1 MAKSGA
7 VWGIDIGNCALKALR
22 CRPHEK
28 ETNRI
33 VVEAFEYIEYPKL
46 LTQPE
51 ANREELVRE
60 ALATFVS
67 QNDLKGDR
75 VAISV
80 PGQNGLARF
89 IELPPVDAK
98 KVPDIVKYEARQQ
111 IPFALEDVV
120 WDYQQLIGGSQDDGY
135 VLQSEVGLF
144 AMKRD
149 QVNRAL
155 QPLIEAGIDV
165 DFIQLAPLA
174 IYNAMVFDRMNNLEG
189 ADAYDP
195 ESPPESTIILAFGT
209 DTTDLI
215 VTNGFR
221 VWQRNIPIGGSHFT
235 KALTKELQLTF
246 SKAEHL
252 KRNATKA
259 EDPKA
264 LFSAMRPVFSDLVAE
279 IQRSIGFFNSKNRN
293 AKLGDIVALG
303 NVMRLPGLQRYL
315 AQNLEQKVVVP
326 DEFTGLVGGSVTDAA
341 PFKDNRLTFADAYG
355 LCVQAL
361 GLGQLSTNLLPKEIT
376 TARLIK
382 AKKPWTV
389 AAAALLM
396 LGLMAS
402 YGAYYGVWTTAN
414 VEEPEMKRAIEQS
427 GTVVSEA
434 SRYEG
439 DHSSLT
445 AKFEELA
452 SFRRNLRSNVD
463 GRLLW
468 IELMKAIDSALPS
481 PAEPVPIDQLNET
494 LISSTPQLHI
504 DRVECE
510 YTTDVS
516 GWYAGA
522 ERVYKESIGLVV
534 DDTPTAAEV
543 PATDGADGDD
553 AGADGALA
561 DGTAPADAGIDETM
575 PPEGDFAADDGFVD
589 ESLAEDSSFA
599 EAGDTGPTGTGWIIE
614 ISGYHF
620 HNSNP
625 NDPNNKISRDD
636 EAAQFVR
643 KTFLKNLED
652 GSVML
657 PNSKGEMVPV
667 AMSDLG
673 IQYPIL
679 ISRNLPRTVSYY
691 PEAETVEEATAEIG
705 AWQMVQDSAT
715 TGVGAGF
722 GRPGFGFGSPNAAAI
737 DKDVPTEPPVE
748 WKLRR
753 YDFTIQFLWQPKP
766 RGEREDPSSAE
777 GVDSTEGDG
786 FPMADS
792 RRVIIR

>member
-60 ALATFVS
+60 ALATFIE

-89 IELPPVDAK
+89 IPLPPVEAK
-98 KVPDIVKYEARQQ
+98 KIPDIVKYEARQQ

-120 WDYQQLIGGSQDDGY
+120 WDYQALRGGNQDDGY
-135 VLQSEVGLF
+135 ALETEVGLF

-155 QPLIEAGIDV
+155 EPLTAAGIDV
-165 DFIQLAPLA
+165 EFIQLAPLA
-174 IYNAMVFDRMNNLEG
+174 IYNAMVFDRMNNLE
-189 ADAYDP
+189 DAEAFDP
-195 ESPPESTIILAFGT
+195 EAPPESTIVLAFGT
-209 DTTDLI
+209 DTTDLVI
-215 VTNGFR
+215 TNGFR

-293 AKLGDIVALG
+293 AKLGNIVALG

-315 AQNLEQKVVVP
+315 SQNLEQKVIVP
-326 DEFTGLVGGSVTDAA
+326 DDFAGLVGGSVTDDAR
-341 PFKDNRLTFADAYG
+341 FKDNHLTFADSYG

-402 YGAYYGVWTTAN
+402 YGTYYGAWATAN
-414 VEEPEMKRAIEQS
+414 VEEPDMKTAISNS
-427 GTVVSEA
+427 GNVVSQA
-434 SRYEG
+434 SNYETR
-439 DHSSLT
+439 HSELT
-445 AKFEELA
+445 AKYEELA
-452 SFRRNLRSNVD
+452 GFRRNLRSNVD

-468 IELMKAIDSALPS
+468 LELMKAVDAALPKS
-481 PAEPVPIDQLNET
+481 DVEIPLDELTATDVSNME
-494 LISSTPQLHI
+494 QLHI

-510 YTTDVS
+510 YTPDVS
-516 GWYAGA
+516 QWYAGA
-522 ERVYKESIGLVV
+522 DRVYKESIGLVV
-534 DDTPTAAEV
+534 DDTPPPATAAE
-543 PATDGADGDD
+543 AAEADGG
-553 AGADGALA
+553 ATADGEAPVDPAGDDSLA
-561 DGTAPADAGIDETM
+561 PNEDV
-575 PPEGDFAADDGFVD
+575 AADDGFID

-599 EAGDTGPTGTGWIIE
+599 EEGETGPTGTGWIIE

-625 NDPNNKISRDD
+625 NDPNNNISRDN

-643 KTFLKNLED
+643 KTFLKKLEE

-657 PNSKGEMVPV
+657 PDSEGQIVPV
-667 AMSDLG
+667 TMDDLG

-679 ISRNLPRTVSYY
+679 ISRNLPRTVSYF
-691 PEAETVEEATAEIG
+691 PEAETVEEATAQINAWESAQTDATSG
-705 AWQMVQDSAT
+705 A
-715 TGVGAGF
+715 GGGF
-722 GRPGFGFGSPNAAAI
+722 GRPGFGAGRPGVTTAA
-737 DKDVPTEPPVE
+737 DEVPTEPPVE

-766 RGEREDPSSAE
+766 RGERENPESAA
-777 GVDSTEGDG
+777 GAVDGDG
-786 FPMADS
+786 FSMIKMINSTHDPL
-792 RRVIIR
+792 RVIAG